1 MGKSVC
7 VRAGLTVDG
16 DAANVGRGRKG
27 TVLLDQ
33 RMQPH
38 ATTEICALMILTNG
52 QWPPR
57 GLVTGCW
64 PPGPPSG
71 DQADGHGD
79 ASEAPEVSPSP
90 RGRTWERGGV
100 WEGASR
106 GRSRKP
112 RYVHMVYCAATRQEA
127 EVLAMREVQ
136 VDLERE
142 RYEVDGINLSA
153 AAAAAA
159 VLLTG
164 KEQEEDAGHESG
176 ADERDDQVG
185 AVADVRLKFL
195 QRAEF
200 LVPGMRLIV
209 RDHAGSVSAVGVV
222 RAVS

>member
-1 MGKSVC
+1 MC
-7 VRAGLTVDG
+7 AGLTVDG
-16 DAANVGRGRKG
+16 DAASAGRGRKG

-33 RMQPH
+33 RMEPH
-38 ATTEICALMILTNG
+38 ATTEIFALLILTNG

-57 GLVTGCW
+57 GLVTGRW
-64 PPGPPSG
+64 PPGPSPG
-71 DQADGHGD
+71 DLPVGDGDGG
-79 ASEAPEVSPSP
+79 EATSPLQRRGRAGEREVEEPGAEVS
-90 RGRTWERGGV
+90 
-100 WEGASR
+100 SR

-127 EVLAMREVQ
+127 EVLAMREVP
-136 VDLERE
+136 VDLENV

-159 VLLTG
+159 VLLG
-164 KEQEEDAGHESG
+164 EKEPEDGTQDCVH
-176 ADERDDQVG
+176 DDHVG
-185 AVADVRLKFL
+185 AVADVRLKFM

-222 RAVS
+222 RAVV